1 MDSHGRN
8 TGTKTPAKDP
18 QASRSK
24 ISEISKTSENLNPNL
39 SSPSP
44 GLKKM
49 SNSPAAKSA
58 KSHKSAQRVISP
70 RNKIR
75 ERKFVVAKKNSKK
88 ERAASAVTCKCKDK
102 VGDNAKKCLC
112 VAYENL
118 RASQEEFFKI
128 RDAREGRAG
137 VEEGGGE
144 ENPVIQN
151 YEIGD
156 GYEGKVENGDD
167 LGEMEPLSES
177 GSACVKRRRD
187 RLLEEARNSGPVSGS
202 GRVAHLVQAF
212 EKLLSVPS
220 TKDSDQKD
228 ENESKEN
235 KEGMRWALPG
245 LQQPKVSETQASAS
259 SFCPSELLL
268 TAEKL
273 GLDSQVSSS
282 WDSSNGSFSISSR
295 TSGGGRRSRRNNSAL
310 IPKGIG
316 LNERGWEECTTFL
329 LGNGHY
335 LLDNPSVLRHLINP
349 LGNVNQTFCALEHY
363 VNQTCTLSSLL
374 TSIESS
380 CTVGGRA
387 WKKKQL
393 KATSQKPFKLRTELR
408 GQLKEEELMKKIQ
421 KLVEEEEKQ
430 RIPIAQGLPWT
441 TDEPECL
448 IKPPVKENTRP
459 IDLKLHSDLRAVER
473 AEFDHQVAEKMS
485 LIEQYKMERE
495 RQQKLEEEEEIKR
508 LRKELVPKAQP
519 MPYFDRPFIPRRSPK
534 PPTVPT
540 EPRTFLRSLKPGI
553 AFS

>member
-1 MDSHGRN
+1 
-8 TGTKTPAKDP
+8 
-18 QASRSK
+18 
-24 ISEISKTSENLNPNL
+24 
-39 SSPSP
+39 
-44 GLKKM
+44 M

-245 LQQPKVSETQASAS
+245 LQQPQ
-259 SFCPSELLL
+259 
-268 TAEKL
+268 EKL

-374 TSIESS
+374 TGVEEE
-380 CTVGGRA
+380 A
-387 WKKKQL
+387 AQ
-393 KATSQKPFKLRTELR
+393 ATSQKPFKLRTELR

-441 TDEPECL
+441 TDEPEL
-448 IKPPVKENTRP
+448 MFGISVLDKTSRERNTRP

>member
-128 RDAREGRAG
+128 RDASEGRAG

-212 EKLLSVPS
+212 EKLLSVPT

-235 KEGMRWALPG
+235 KEGMKWALPG

-282 WDSSNGSFSISSR
+282 WDSSNGSISSR
-295 TSGGGRRSRRNNSAL
+295 TSGGGRRSRRN
-310 IPKGIG
+310 
-316 LNERGWEECTTFL
+316 
-329 LGNGHY
+329 
-335 LLDNPSVLRHLINP
+335 
-349 LGNVNQTFCALEHY
+349 
-363 VNQTCTLSSLL
+363 
-374 TSIESS
+374 SIESS

-495 RQQKLEEEEEIKR
+495 RQQKLEEEEEVKR

-540 EPRTFLRSLKPGI
+540 EPRSLKQPTVPREPRFHIPQQKKIKCCMSWNDMGPYTCHQ
-553 AFS
+553 